1 MSRAL
6 SPSSGQPYGLARVCR
21 IWRVARASVYRHRN
35 RSRTGSAAARSDH
48 CRIWSSPPR
57 SVPSWRRA
65 RSMARATERSGRVCA

>member
-1 MSRAL
+1 MSQAL

-35 RSRTGSAAARSDH
+35 RSRTGNAGARPDR
-48 CRIWSSPPR
+48 CPIQGSPLR

-65 RSMARATERSGRVCA
+65 RSMARVIERSGPVCA